1 MFTAGL
7 IAALISAAVAGAT
20 AIGKGVQA
28 HKQKKERKEEQSKV
42 TEAMG
47 TAAGQTAAF
56 REQSKEQSMEGLR
69 HSMAQM
75 QPLQDAMS
83 RAYGGAGGP
92 GYQQPDMSWLNQ
104 QPRPDSGQGGGGN
117 EPRANVGGPPPPGG
131 TVRSPLSPYGAPA
144 NSPLGGVMQA
154 GQDKWGHSAG
164 GLHRR

>member
-28 HKQKKERKEEQSKV
+28 HKQKKERKEEQTKV

-56 REQSKEQSMEGLR
+56 REQSKEQAMEGLQ

-83 RAYGGAGGP
+83 RAYGGAG
-92 GYQQPDMSWLNQ
+92 YQQPDMSWLNQ
-104 QPRPDSGQGGGGN
+104 QPRPDGGQGGGGN
-117 EPRANVGGPPPPGG
+117 APRANVGGPAATGG
-131 TVRSPLSPYGAPA
+131 TVRSPLSPFGAPA
-144 NSPLGGVMQA
+144 NSPLGGVMQG
-154 GQDKWGHSAG
+154 GQDRWGPSAG